1 MTTILKRTFSERV
14 VELVG
19 VDMLYDPACCNI
31 DGLSLTTENTERSFI
46 FYFFL
51 PVFSTRSMNYVAKIF
66 IAHTQLNIFMKKT
79 KLFAYKMNNMRGLS
93 SSISSLSI
101 CSSGADNCVG
111 ICGPRIL
118 GCRPICFVA
127 SLREYKSRRN
137 KRKSITINRR
147 SHIVCH
153 TQKWSSDHNQTR
165 ISFHFEKRM
174 EKRDTKYR
182 PCT

>member
-1 MTTILKRTFSERV
+1 ASVFDAFH
-14 VELVG
+14 ELCSKNFHRA
-19 VDMLYDPACCNI
+19 YP
-31 DGLSLTTENTERSFI
+31 TEY
-46 FYFFL
+46 FYE
-51 PVFSTRSMNYVAKIF
+51 
-66 IAHTQLNIFMKKT
+66 KKT

-118 GCRPICFVA
+118 GYRPICFVA

-165 ISFHFEKRM
+165 ISFHFEKRKKKKK
-174 EKRDTKYR
+174 KRAEQQGTHTKKLR
-182 PCT
+182 RTGA

>member
-1 MTTILKRTFSERV
+1 
-14 VELVG
+14 
-19 VDMLYDPACCNI
+19 
-31 DGLSLTTENTERSFI
+31 
-46 FYFFL
+46 
-51 PVFSTRSMNYVAKIF
+51 
-66 IAHTQLNIFMKKT
+66 MKKT

-93 SSISSLSI
+93 SSISSLST

-118 GCRPICFVA
+118 GYRPICFVA

-182 PCT
+182 KKKKKKKKKKKGRTTGRTYNKVKKNWRLSAVTQYGGQQQHGSTI